1 MKYVFWIFFWFINGW
16 IKKVIYFEVINV
28 LKLMII
34 VLLVFSFIFKVES
47 ILRCVIKWKV
57 FWCWK
62 FEVFILFEIYNW
74 FICEI
79 DVVCY
84 VYILIYFFV
93 YFLDCFKC
101 FDILIEYFI
110 YFIFLNVRMMLWFY
124 CIRIG
129 GMLGKVVDVCL

>member
-1 MKYVFWIFFWFINGW
+1 M
-16 IKKVIYFEVINV
+16 
-28 LKLMII
+28 
-34 VLLVFSFIFKVES
+34 
-47 ILRCVIKWKV
+47 
-57 FWCWK
+57 
-62 FEVFILFEIYNW
+62 FILFEIYNW